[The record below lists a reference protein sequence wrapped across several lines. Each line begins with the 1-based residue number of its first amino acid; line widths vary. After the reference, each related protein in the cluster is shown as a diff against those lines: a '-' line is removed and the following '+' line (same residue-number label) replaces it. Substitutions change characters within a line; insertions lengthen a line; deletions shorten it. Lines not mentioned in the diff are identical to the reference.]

1 MEFYAQKIYTKQGQ
15 VKENP
20 FPGKRVLHF
29 GSGNKRL
36 PGSATVDVLKL
47 PEVDVVH
54 NLDQYPWP
62 FEAESFDVVFG
73 HNVLEHLTDIVA
85 AMEEVHRLLKPGG
98 RVVLTVPYFRSTDAF
113 TDVTHK
119 HYFTSQSLDYFV
131 DSISTLSAYEYSKR
145 RFRKIGFWYGWP
157 QPSTNPLAGIFKSFI
172 QVRPKFYDQYLSLLF
187 PVKIL
192 VWELEVM
199 K

>member
-1 MEFYAQKIYTKQGQ
+1 MEYWAQKIYTVQGQ
-15 VKENP
+15 TKENP
-20 FPGKRVLHF
+20 FPDKRVLHV

-36 PGSATVDVLKL
+36 PGSTTIDILKL

-54 NLDQYPWP
+54 NLDESPWP
-62 FEAESFDVVFG
+62 FEAESFDLVFG
-73 HNVLEHLTDIVA
+73 HNVLEHITDIVA
-85 AMEEVHRLLKPGG
+85 AMEEVHRVLKPGG
-98 RVVLTVPYFRSTDAF
+98 RAVFTVPYFRSTDAF

-119 HYFTSQSLDYFV
+119 HYFTSQSLDYFI

-157 QPSTNPLAGIFKSFI
+157 QESQNPLVRMYKHFI
-172 QVRPKFYDQYLSLLF
+172 HAHPKFYDQYLSLLT

-192 VWELEVM
+192 VWELEAIT
-199 K
+199 